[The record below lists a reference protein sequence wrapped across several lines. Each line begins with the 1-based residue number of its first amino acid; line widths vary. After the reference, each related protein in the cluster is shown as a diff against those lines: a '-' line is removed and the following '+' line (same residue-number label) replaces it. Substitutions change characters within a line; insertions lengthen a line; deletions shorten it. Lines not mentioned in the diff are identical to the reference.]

1 MNGGGGFSHEVSG
14 GRLTVAKVELLS
26 RERAPLL
33 ARPHY
38 ERGDPGPIAAA
49 LATVPE
55 LMQPMLA
62 LIDTVFGPTSVE
74 PRFKEIVILRVS
86 AANGCRYCTEV
97 HTRLARRMGFAAD
110 ELAALRGEAAPP
122 ERWGAKERAL
132 YGFSEA
138 LASKPSEAVELLRP
152 YVSEPEIVELVALG
166 STTALLNC
174 FATALELPA

>member
-1 MNGGGGFSHEVSG
+1 M
-14 GRLTVAKVELLS
+14 AKVELLS
-26 RERAPLL
+26 KERAPLL
-33 ARPHY
+33 ARPYY

-74 PRFKEIVILRVS
+74 PRLKEIVILRVS
-86 AANGCRYCTEV
+86 SANGCRYCTDL
-97 HTRLARRMGFAAD
+97 HTRLARRMGFAPD

-122 ERWGAKERAL
+122 QRWSAKERAL
-132 YGFSEA
+132 HAFSEA
-138 LASKPSEAVELLRP
+138 LAREPGEAVELLRAH
-152 YVSEPEIVELVALG
+152 VSEPEMVELVALG

-174 FATALELPA
+174 LATALELSG